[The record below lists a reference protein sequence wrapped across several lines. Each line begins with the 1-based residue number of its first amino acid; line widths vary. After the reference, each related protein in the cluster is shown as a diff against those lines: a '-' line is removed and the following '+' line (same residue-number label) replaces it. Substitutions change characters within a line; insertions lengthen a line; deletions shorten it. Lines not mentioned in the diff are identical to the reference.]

1 MIDGAVVSRVSS
13 FFSVGLSVAF
23 RNMRDRAAQIQE
35 NEQKARNDQA
45 PFEQKARNDQAP
57 SAPGRF
63 SLFHRFSLLASVSLF
78 VWVAIFSGQPKK
90 SVKELIRQRGNLSSR
105 PV

>member
-1 MIDGAVVSRVSS
+1 MDSRKAPHVN
-13 FFSVGLSVAF
+13 GLSIVGGWGDASGQGGDVTKNSDF
-23 RNMRDRAAQIQE
+23 NKLFVGCPLNIATHVRDRAAQIQE

-45 PFEQKARNDQAP
+45 PK
-57 SAPGRF
+57 APGRF

-90 SVKELIRQRGNLSSR
+90 A
-105 PV
+105 